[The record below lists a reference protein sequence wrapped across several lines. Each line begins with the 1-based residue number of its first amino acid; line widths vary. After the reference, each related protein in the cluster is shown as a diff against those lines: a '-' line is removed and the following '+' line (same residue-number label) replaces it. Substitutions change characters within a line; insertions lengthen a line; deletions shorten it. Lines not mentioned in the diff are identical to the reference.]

1 GVHGRSSAR
10 RSGAAAAWLGASTAC
25 VVFLVPRYWVAWEA
39 QRGESSRAVVA
50 SRAMGLALARQPAG
64 TPLVLIDDD
73 PRGLPALFTIT
84 EHAGY
89 LRDAVPPARVP
100 DVFLFVGSV
109 PDFLGGR
116 PTLSGDV

>member
-1 GVHGRSSAR
+1 MLLLGVSVPAQRFVSMCLPLPVMIAMGITGRSSAR
-10 RSGAAAAWLGASTAC
+10 RSRAAAALLVASIAG

-73 PRGLPALFTIT
+73 PRGLPALR
-84 EHAGY
+84 A
-89 LRDAVPPARVP
+89 L
-100 DVFLFVGSV
+100 
-109 PDFLGGR
+109 
-116 PTLSGDV
+116 